1 MDCVILAAG
10 KGTRMNSSK
19 PKVLHE
25 IGGKPLIK
33 HLLGSI
39 GPLELSSV
47 IAVVGYK
54 ENLVRNSLADQDIDF
69 AVQEHQRGTAHALLQ
84 AKDKIESD
92 TFLVLPGD
100 LPLVETSSL
109 ETFIDFS
116 TNKKAELSL
125 LTVDRDEPS
134 GYGRIKRSSN
144 GEIEEIIEEQD
155 ASEEEKKIKEINA
168 GIYFM
173 QNREDLWRKLDSID
187 SANAQGEFYLTDL
200 VKHFAK
206 SGKKVTGFRAKSQEE
221 FLGVNTRKDLVFA
234 GNVLNRRKMNSLLDS
249 GVTIIDP
256 ESTVIESE
264 VSIGQDTIIEPFT
277 IIKGETSIG
286 SNAKIGP
293 QVEIVDSEI
302 GQEVELSHAVVKS
315 VSVRDNRTIEPFS
328 FLGPNR

>member
-1 MDCVILAAG
+1 
-10 KGTRMNSSK
+10 MNSSK

-25 IGGKPLIK
+25 IGGKSLIK

-39 GPLELSSV
+39 DPLELSRV
-47 IAVVGYK
+47 IVVVGYK

-69 AVQEHQRGTAHALLQ
+69 AVQEHQRGTAHALQQ
-84 AKDKIESD
+84 AREKIESN
-92 TFLVLPGD
+92 TFLVVPGD
-100 LPLVETSSL
+100 LPLVKTSSL
-109 ETFIDFS
+109 ETFIGFAKNEKSD
-116 TNKKAELSL
+116 LSL
-125 LTVDRDEPS
+125 LTVNRDDPS
-134 GYGRIKRSSN
+134 GYGRIIRSKN
-144 GEIEEIIEEQD
+144 GCIEEIIEEQD
-155 ASEEEKKIKEINA
+155 ADEKEKKIKEINA

-173 QNREDLWRKLDSID
+173 PNRDDLWEELDSID

-200 VKHFAK
+200 AERFANR
-206 SGKKVTGFRAKSQEE
+206 GKRVTGFQAESQEE

-234 GNVLNRRKMNSLLDS
+234 GTVLNRRKINSLLDS

-302 GQEVELSHAVVKS
+302 GQEVVLSHAVVKS